1 MKPSMTK
8 MDKKAPWFTVDR
20 KGLSGIAK
28 RQGIARLIL
37 EPIQNAWDEQ
47 VTRVDLTLEPLPN
60 KPLAKLVVTDDSP
73 DGFRDLAGTYTLYK
87 ESYKIG
93 DPTKRG
99 RFNMGEKLLLSIAT
113 EATIMSTTGTVHFT
127 EDRGRR
133 RSGKAT
139 AEGSILTATVRMT
152 RDEIQEALDLAS
164 ALIPPHGID
173 TFVNGK
179 KLRHRNPIEHRE
191 VTLQS
196 EIKGEEGGFQKTRRQ
211 TTVNVYHPLGDEVAS
226 LYEMGIPVDT
236 IEMPFHV
243 EVMQKVPLSMD
254 RTSVGQA
261 FLNDLE
267 ARVAEMTAQHL
278 TEADAQGGWI
288 GTALEKME
296 DDEAVRTVLKR
307 RVGNAVIFNPKTPES
322 NKRAIDA
329 GYAVIH
335 GRQFSKEAWTTIKRS
350 EAWTSSSNVFDSGMI
365 ETSPDGIT
373 PDLADEDSPAVC
385 KLRVYA
391 EKFIYVIAQSNA
403 RLILED
409 ENRVTY
415 AGCCGSDIVTLNI
428 ANFDYTDQERVDELL
443 IHECAHLKEGDHLT
457 RAFYN
462 ECCRL
467 GARLRMLPAP

>member
-20 KGLSGIAK
+20 KGLSVIAK
-28 RQGIARLIL
+28 SQGIARLIL

-47 VTRVDLTLEPLPN
+47 VTRVDLTLEPVPN

-73 DGFRDLAGTYTLYK
+73 DGFRDLADAYTLYK

-173 TFVNGK
+173 TFVNGE

-196 EIKGEEGGFQKTRRQ
+196 EIKREEGGFHAAAWDTHCDVEY
-211 TTVNVYHPLGDEVAS
+211 TFYGLGCRALFAAS
-226 LYEMGIPVDT
+226 
-236 IEMPFHV
+236 
-243 EVMQKVPLSMD
+243 S
-254 RTSVGQA
+254 
-261 FLNDLE
+261 
-267 ARVAEMTAQHL
+267 
-278 TEADAQGGWI
+278 
-288 GTALEKME
+288 
-296 DDEAVRTVLKR
+296 
-307 RVGNAVIFNPKTPES
+307 
-322 NKRAIDA
+322 
-329 GYAVIH
+329 
-335 GRQFSKEAWTTIKRS
+335 
-350 EAWTSSSNVFDSGMI
+350 
-365 ETSPDGIT
+365 
-373 PDLADEDSPAVC
+373 
-385 KLRVYA
+385 
-391 EKFIYVIAQSNA
+391 
-403 RLILED
+403 
-409 ENRVTY
+409 
-415 AGCCGSDIVTLNI
+415 
-428 ANFDYTDQERVDELL
+428 
-443 IHECAHLKEGDHLT
+443 
-457 RAFYN
+457 
-462 ECCRL
+462 
-467 GARLRMLPAP
+467 